1 MNAKT
6 VILLGAKVIA
16 LTIVLVICFMVGTSV
31 AGVSASA
38 NSTQVLAVDP
48 GAVLLTLL
56 IASFLESTVCAY
68 LILRS
73 RWTGWK
79 LVGAIFFAFYGI
91 MTVVAQV
98 ESIVF
103 LPRQLP
109 PGMIPKLFL
118 MGAVVAALFSPSAV
132 LILGKMRRAAEL
144 QDANLHLVMPPGE
157 WVWKLV
163 AIAIVYEIL
172 YFTFGYF
179 VAWKNPAVQAY
190 YGGTDPGDF
199 LAQIASIWQTTPWMF
214 AFQACRAMLW
224 TAFVLPVIRVFKG
237 PAWETGLAIALF
249 FAVWSSQLLLPNP
262 YMPEEVART
271 HLIETASS
279 NFIFGG
285 LVGWL
290 LSQRHSPPSQLLTN

>member
-16 LTIVLVICFMVGTSV
+16 LTIVLVICFMVGASV

-91 MTVVAQV
+91 MTVVMQV

-132 LILGKMRRAAEL
+132 LILGKMRRTAAP
-144 QDANLHLVMPPGE
+144 QDANARLVMSPVE

-163 AIAIVYEIL
+163 AIAIAYEIL

-214 AFQACRAMLW
+214 LFQAFRAMLW
-224 TAFVLPVIRVFKG
+224 TLFVLPVIRMFKG
-237 PAWETGLAIALF
+237 PVWETSLAIALF

-262 YMPEEVART
+262 YMPAEVAWT

-290 LSQRHSPPSQLLTN
+290 LSQRHHLQSARR